1 MMTKALKS
9 ARIKTQPMKY
19 HLKIEI
25 SLKPGHSDPEG
36 QTTASLL
43 KELGYKVESV
53 GVSKAYDV
61 ILEVNSSKEARTEAA
76 EMCKRLLAN
85 PIKDNYHIAVEET

>member
-1 MMTKALKS
+1 
-9 ARIKTQPMKY
+9 MKY

-36 QTTASLL
+36 ETTANLL

-53 GVSKAYDV
+53 NVGKAYDV
-61 ILEVNSSKEARTEAA
+61 ILEAKSQKEAKTEAA

-85 PIKDNYHIAVEET
+85 PIKDDYNIDIEET